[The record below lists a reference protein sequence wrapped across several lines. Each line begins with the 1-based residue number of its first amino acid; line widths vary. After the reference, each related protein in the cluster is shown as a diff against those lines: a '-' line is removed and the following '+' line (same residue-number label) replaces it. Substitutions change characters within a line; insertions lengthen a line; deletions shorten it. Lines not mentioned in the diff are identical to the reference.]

1 MNLNIDNT
9 RNINQKIGSPS
20 WCNEIY
26 NSTYIEW
33 FSGDEGY
40 NIKPCCLFNDD
51 KMIFVENI
59 DNIQSKVQ
67 EMWPTYNHKVTCKA
81 CIDKEKAGLSSKR
94 TESIYRQTPEDGL
107 VRLDLRPG
115 NTCNLKCIMCNPK
128 NSSQWYQDIEVWSE
142 FNGDYWLAKPKRAK
156 DRSNLDWDWIYS
168 KCIDKVNELYIA
180 GGEPFYMKNVQ
191 KFLKDL
197 SNHPRNCENT
207 RVIIQT
213 NGISNT
219 PKFLETLKKYKRLHF
234 SISQDGWAEVNELIR
249 FPTNHNELLI
259 GIQELLDC
267 NPYYFDWNI
276 TVQAMNLP
284 NIDLMVQKLKDT
296 FNVDTR
302 LGFLYHVHKLYHPD
316 YLSINCL
323 KPHVVHNLNV
333 KQKVVKEF
341 VKDYE
346 YDEKGNEKMQKFL
359 LALDEKRGTNSPA
372 IIPWCFE

>member
-1 MNLNIDNT
+1 MNLNVDST
-9 RNINQKIGSPS
+9 RKINQEIGSPS

-26 NSTYIEW
+26 NSNYIEW
-33 FSGDEGY
+33 FSGGDGY

-59 DNIQSKVQ
+59 DDIQSKVQ
-67 EMWPTYNHKVTCKA
+67 EMWPTYDHKVTCKA

-128 NSSQWYQDIEVWSE
+128 NSSQWYQDIEVWTE
-142 FNGDYWLAKPKRAK
+142 FNGDYWLAKDRRAK

-219 PKFLETLKKYKRLHF
+219 PKFLETLKKYKKLHF
-234 SISQDGWAEVNELIR
+234 SISQDGWGEVNELIR
-249 FPTNHNELLI
+249 FPTNHDELMV

-296 FNVDTR
+296 FKVDTR
-302 LGFLYHVHKLYHPD
+302 LGFLYHVYKLYHPD
-316 YLSINCL
+316 YLSINSL

-333 KQKVVKEF
+333 KQEIVKEF
-341 VKDYE
+341 IKDYE

>member
-1 MNLNIDNT
+1 MNMDNT
-9 RNINQKIGSPS
+9 RNINQEIGSPS

-26 NSTYIEW
+26 NSNYIEW
-33 FSGDEGY
+33 FGNEGY
-40 NIKPCCLFNDD
+40 NIKPCCLFNDN

-59 DNIQSKVQ
+59 DDIQSKVQ
-67 EMWPTYNHKVTCKA
+67 EMWPTYDHKVTCKD
-81 CIDKEKAGLSSKR
+81 CIDKEKAGLESKR
-94 TESIYRQTPEDGL
+94 TESIYRQKPEDGL
-107 VRLDLRPG
+107 VRFDLRPG

-128 NSSQWYQDIEVWSE
+128 NSSQWYQDIEVWTE
-142 FNGDYWLAKPKRAK
+142 FNGDYWSTK
-156 DRSNLDWDWIYS
+156 DRRDKDRGNLDWDWIYS

-180 GGEPFYMKNVQ
+180 GGEPFYMKNIQ

-197 SNHPRNCENT
+197 SNHHWNCENT
-207 RVIIQT
+207 RVVIQT

-234 SISQDGWAEVNELIR
+234 SISQDGWGEVNELIR

-296 FNVDTR
+296 FKVDTR
-302 LGFLYHVHKLYHPD
+302 LGFLYHVHKLYHPY

-333 KQKVVKEF
+333 KQEVVKEF
-341 VKDYE
+341 VKDYK